1 MAKIDITTIEGY
13 ADMTAEQKLAALENY
28 EFEDKSIEYSKL
40 KQAFDNA
47 ASDAASWKRKYQ
59 STLDEQTRA
68 AAEKEE
74 RERMIQEELEGLRK
88 DKALQGYKAQFLE
101 TGYSGELAQESAQA
115 MVDGD
120 TARLFQ
126 NLKTF
131 ITEKSKSIEEAAL
144 NKQPGLTPGAVPS
157 GKLAE
162 EEEKR
167 KLRSYF
173 GLT

>member
-1 MAKIDITTIEGY
+1 MAKINLENISGY
-13 ADMTAEQKLAALENY
+13 ADMTAEEKLQALENY
-28 EFEDKSIEYSKL
+28 EFDDGSVEYSKL
-40 KQAFDNA
+40 KKAFDTA

-74 RERMIQEELEGLRK
+74 HERQIQEELEGLRK
-88 DKALQGYKAQFLE
+88 DKMLQGYKEQFLNA
-101 TGYSGELAQESAQA
+101 GYGIELAQESAQA

-120 TARLFQ
+120 NARLFQ
-126 NLKTF
+126 NLQTF

-144 NKQPGLTPGAVPS
+144 NRQPGLTPGNVPS

-162 EEEKR
+162 EEERK

-173 GLT
+173 GL